1 MPTVVQSAAPRTALL
16 VVDMLTD
23 LLAPKPGLEQPT
35 RIASVIENNQRVC
48 RFARR
53 TGIPVVFVNDA
64 FQKTE
69 IPIDRH
75 FKLSIPHAIIGTPE
89 ALVVNELEYDDSR
102 DFLIEKKLYDG
113 FYNTRLDPI
122 LREMDVR
129 TCVITGTWTNA
140 CVQHTTMGAFC
151 RGYDAFLLKDC
162 CCCPEEAEHDHALG
176 YMKKFYGAVA
186 IDSAAWMAGIEGKAA
201 A

>member
-1 MPTVVQSAAPRTALL
+1 MHRTALL
-16 VVDMLTD
+16 VVDMLAD
-23 LLAPKPGLEQPT
+23 FLAPKPGLEAPEG
-35 RIASVIENNQRVC
+35 IVSLVENNQKVC
-48 RFARR
+48 RVAREK
-53 TGIPVVFVNDA
+53 GIPVIFVNDA

-162 CCCPEEAEHDHALG
+162 CCCPEEVEHDHALA

-186 IDSAAWMAGIEGKAA
+186 IDS
-201 A
+201 